1 MSERDRAITESVGRE
16 LRDNPPKQ
24 LAKTARK
31 FGSERAAKQ
40 RVAIL
45 LSKSRKAGARIPQ
58 RSK

>member
-1 MSERDRAITESVGRE
+1 MNKSRAIVESVGHE
-16 LRDNPPKQ
+16 LKENPPKQ
-24 LAKTARK
+24 LARTARK
-31 FGSERAAKQ
+31 FGHERAAKQ